1 MGNPKPPRRRF
12 MNDRFSLEDHEEQGV
27 KTEQLVSS
35 GNSEEVLRSFWK
47 SEDGNDGKSSG
58 PSKYSRI
65 LSCLF
70 VRGPEESIS
79 LKTTKAER
87 N

>member
-1 MGNPKPPRRRF
+1 
-12 MNDRFSLEDHEEQGV
+12 MNDRLPFEDQD
-27 KTEQLVSS
+27 KQRPKAKQLISS
-35 GNSEEVLRSFWK
+35 DNTEEVLRTFWK
-47 SEDGNDGKSSG
+47 PEDGNDGNSSG

-79 LKTTKAER
+79 LETIEAEK